1 MKIGYARVSTKKQ
14 NLDRQI
20 DALEEAGC
28 DRIYSEEISGAAQTK
43 PKLQKAL
50 DALREGDVF
59 VVTRLKRIGRDL
71 KDLILKAERITHHIG
86 ADLRVIQ
93 EMIDLGTPQGRFWFH
108 VSGALAQFERE
119 RINERVQEGLESARE
134 RGRLGGRPSK
144 LSENEVKQIAT
155 LMANRDENDLTVG
168 EIAGQF
174 GVSDT
179 TLYQHVGP
187 EGEIRKLPS
196 NDNSPSDKENQ
207 DS

>member
-20 DALEEAGC
+20 DALEGEGC
-28 DRIYSEEISGAAQTK
+28 DRIYSEEISGAAKTK
-43 PKLQKAL
+43 PELQKAL
-50 DALREGDVF
+50 GALREEDTF
-59 VVTRLKRIGRDL
+59 IITRLKRMGRDL
-71 KDLILKAERITHHIG
+71 KDLILKAERITHDIG
-86 ADLRVIQ
+86 ADLYVIQ

-134 RGRLGGRPSK
+134 RGRKGGRPSK
-144 LSENEVKQIAT
+144 LSENEVRHIAT
-155 LMANRDENDLTVG
+155 LMANRDENALTVADIG
-168 EIAGQF
+168 EQF
-174 GVSDT
+174 GVSKT

-196 NDNSPSDKENQ
+196 GSEPSGGKE
-207 DS
+207 DR